1 MEVLYCNDFPY
12 VHKSEN
18 FKKTGSL
25 WLSEATKVG
34 FSEVLL
40 RIRQRSVITDGTK
53 KTNDNNN
60 YNNDDD
66 QDN

>member
-1 MEVLYCNDFPY
+1 MIFHMYINLRI
-12 VHKSEN
+12 
-18 FKKTGSL
+18 
-25 WLSEATKVG
+25 LSW